1 MEEWKDGRIIL
12 HAMISSFHPSIF
24 PCRITRIAS
33 DFPSAYLSWK
43 HLLIDG
49 GGVMKP
55 FDSITSWTD
64 AHHPK
69 WFDVLRML
77 LGVILFFK
85 GLTFILDKELTL
97 RILHDNN
104 FEFFP
109 LLVVHY
115 VIIFQMAHSVL
126 ITFGLVTRYASAAQI
141 PIVLGAIVL
150 IATDSTFQPLG
161 SDLWLAVLLL
171 FLLLFF
177 FIYGAGPLS
186 VDAMIKRRRDPEKE
200 ALI

>member
-1 MEEWKDGRIIL
+1 
-12 HAMISSFHPSIF
+12 
-24 PCRITRIAS
+24 
-33 DFPSAYLSWK
+33 
-43 HLLIDG
+43 
-49 GGVMKP
+49 MKP

-69 WFDVLRML
+69 WLDVLRML
-77 LGVILFFK
+77 LGIILFVK

-97 RILHDNN
+97 QILHDNN
-104 FEFFP
+104 FAFFP
-109 LLVVHY
+109 LLIVHY

-150 IATDSTFQPLG
+150 VATDSTFQPLG
-161 SDLWLAVLLL
+161 SDLWLAGLLL

-177 FIYGAGPLS
+177 FIYGAGPLF
-186 VDAMIKRRRDPEKE
+186 VDAVIKRRRDPQRD
-200 ALI
+200 ALV

>member
-1 MEEWKDGRIIL
+1 
-12 HAMISSFHPSIF
+12 
-24 PCRITRIAS
+24 
-33 DFPSAYLSWK
+33 
-43 HLLIDG
+43 
-49 GGVMKP
+49 MKP

-69 WFDVLRML
+69 WLDVLRML
-77 LGVILFFK
+77 LGVILFVK
-85 GLTFILDKELTL
+85 GLTFIVDKELTL

-104 FEFFP
+104 FEFIP
-109 LLVVHY
+109 LLIVHY

-126 ITFGLVTRYASAAQI
+126 ITVGLVTRYASAAQI

-150 IATDSTFQPLG
+150 IATDSSFHPLG

-171 FLLLFF
+171 FLLVFF

-186 VDAMIKRRRDPEKE
+186 VDAMIKRRRDPERD
-200 ALI
+200 ALV